1 MAGYDLTGI
10 TAQANAIVEKGR
22 ENAKAAG
29 INPDIV
35 ETSQTQ
41 DPYLTDYI
49 VYTDKTGNTYVSG
62 KGTQSE
68 NFLIPPSASL
78 PKGGVTDDI
87 NAARAA
93 LEVASGGRAAL
104 EKALNAA
111 GYTSDYYTNINNAI
125 RRYSVDTL
133 QAYQDSKGKGVFPDY
148 KSFINSLPSASGT
161 KKTRVE
167 QSFTD
172 RAGADRDI
180 NSTMM
185 DLIGA
190 PATKEQKDAYYLAL
204 NKAEKSA
211 KTTTTSVS
219 DGAGGYKNVLAV
231 GNALSEADRTLIAA
245 NVARKSLYGMD
256 VDALLAIG
264 SKAAT
269 DIQELQQYAGKYGI
283 SLTAGDALKYIAAGF
298 CQKDYLAKQEERIRQ
313 TAITLH
319 PQLKEHFL
327 AGGTYKDIADQ
338 FKYAKQKKLGVVIDD
353 ANNDKDVTDAIARG
367 TSISDFNRQLQG
379 KAEWRTTPEANDIV
393 DTFINKIAQTWGL
406 G

>member
-1 MAGYDLTGI
+1 MAGYDLPGI
-10 TAQANAIVEKGR
+10 TAQANALVQKNQGNKTGVISLTTD
-22 ENAKAAG
+22 AAG
-29 INPDIV
+29 K
-35 ETSQTQ
+35 
-41 DPYLTDYI
+41 DPLLTDYL
-49 VYTDKTGNTYVSG
+49 VYTDKSGHTYMSG
-62 KGTQSE
+62 TDAVGEQ
-68 NFLIPPSASL
+68 FLIPPTK
-78 PKGGVTDDI
+78 KGEAAGVTTDI
-87 NAARAA
+87 NTARSA
-93 LEVASGGRAAL
+93 LEAASGGRAAL

-111 GYTSDYYTNINNAI
+111 GYTGDYYSNINSAI

-133 QAYQDSKGKGVFPDY
+133 QAYQDSKGATLFPDY
-148 KSFINSLPSASGT
+148 KTFINSLPSAAGS
-161 KKTRVE
+161 KKTRVD

-204 NKAEKSA
+204 NKAEKTA
-211 KTTTTSVS
+211 KTATTSVS
-219 DGAGGYKNVLAV
+219 DGAGGYKNVVAV

-245 NVARKSLYGMD
+245 NVARKSLSGMD
-256 VDALLAIG
+256 VDALLATG

-298 CQKDYLAKQEERIRQ
+298 GQKDYLAKQEERIRQ

-353 ANNDKDVTDAIARG
+353 ANNDKDITNAVAKG
-367 TSISDFNRQLQG
+367 MSINDFNTSLQSHPDWA
-379 KAEWRTTPEANDIV
+379 KSPEANNIV
-393 DTFINKIAQTWGL
+393 DGFIDKIAKSWGL

>member
-1 MAGYDLTGI
+1 MANYDLTGI

-29 INPDIV
+29 INPDVV

-49 VYTDKTGNTYVSG
+49 VYTDKSGNTYVSG

-68 NFLIPPSASL
+68 NFLIPPSPSQ

-87 NAARAA
+87 NTARAA
-93 LEVASGGRAAL
+93 FEAASGGRASL
-104 EKALNAA
+104 EKALKSAR
-111 GYTSDYYTNINNAI
+111 YTGDYYTNINNAI

-161 KKTRVE
+161 KKTRVD

-172 RAGADRDI
+172 RAGTDRDI
-180 NSTMM
+180 NLTMM
-185 DLIGA
+185 DLVGR
-190 PATKEQKDAYYLAL
+190 PATKEEKNAYYLAL
-204 NKAEKSA
+204 NKAEKTA
-211 KTTTTSVS
+211 KVATTSIS
-219 DGAGGYKNVLAV
+219 DGAGGYKNVVAV
-231 GNALSEADRTLIAA
+231 GNALSDADRTLIAA
-245 NVARKSLYGMD
+245 NVARKSLYGMN
-256 VDALLAIG
+256 VDALLATG
-264 SKAAT
+264 NKAAT

-283 SLTAGDALKYIAAGF
+283 SLTAGDALKYVAAGF
-298 CQKDYLAKQEERIRQ
+298 GQKDYLAKQEERIRQ

-353 ANNDKDVTDAIARG
+353 ANNDKDITDAVAKG
-367 TSISDFNRQLQG
+367 MSINDFNRSLQSHPDWA
-379 KAEWRTTPEANDIV
+379 KSPEANDIV
-393 DTFINKIAQTWGL
+393 DGFIDKIAKSWGL

>member
-10 TAQANAIVEKGR
+10 TSQANAIVEKGR

-29 INPDIV
+29 INPDVV

-41 DPYLTDYI
+41 DPYLTDYV

-62 KGTQSE
+62 KGTQLE

-78 PKGGVTDDI
+78 PKGGVTDNI

-93 LEVASGGRAAL
+93 LEATAGGRAAL

-148 KSFINSLPSASGT
+148 KSFINNLPSASGT
-161 KKTRVE
+161 KKTRVD

-180 NSTMM
+180 NSTMK

-231 GNALSEADRTLIAA
+231 GNALTDADRTLIAA
-245 NVARKSLYGMD
+245 NVARKSLSNIN
-256 VDALLAIG
+256 VDELLTTS
-264 SKAAT
+264 SKARS
-269 DIQELQQYAGKYGI
+269 E
-283 SLTAGDALKYIAAGF
+283 S
-298 CQKDYLAKQEERIRQ
+298 
-313 TAITLH
+313 
-319 PQLKEHFL
+319 
-327 AGGTYKDIADQ
+327 
-338 FKYAKQKKLGVVIDD
+338 VV
-353 ANNDKDVTDAIARG
+353 
-367 TSISDFNRQLQG
+367 
-379 KAEWRTTPEANDIV
+379 
-393 DTFINKIAQTWGL
+393 
-406 G
+406 

>member
-10 TAQANAIVEKGR
+10 TSQANAIVEKGR

-29 INPDIV
+29 INPDVV
-35 ETSQTQ
+35 ETSQAQ
-41 DPYLTDYI
+41 DPYLTDYL
-49 VYTDKTGNTYVSG
+49 VYTDKSGNTYVSG
-62 KGTQSE
+62 KGTQLE

-93 LEVASGGRAAL
+93 LETTAGGRAVL

-148 KSFINSLPSASGT
+148 KSFINNLPSASGT

-172 RAGADRDI
+172 RAGTDRDI

-185 DLIGA
+185 DLTGS

-204 NKAEKSA
+204 NKAEKTA
-211 KTTTTSVS
+211 KTATTSVS
-219 DGAGGYKNVLAV
+219 DGSGGYKNVVAV
-231 GNALSEADRTLIAA
+231 GNALSEVDRTLIAA

-256 VDALLAIG
+256 VDALLATG

-283 SLTAGDALKYIAAGF
+283 SLTAGDALKYVAAGF
-298 CQKDYLAKQEERIRQ
+298 GQKDYLAKQEERIRQ

-327 AGGTYKDIADQ
+327 AGGT
-338 FKYAKQKKLGVVIDD
+338 
-353 ANNDKDVTDAIARG
+353 
-367 TSISDFNRQLQG
+367 
-379 KAEWRTTPEANDIV
+379 
-393 DTFINKIAQTWGL
+393 
-406 G
+406 